1 MSVKSFGY
9 LLRSWKCVLLLVS
22 VLTEIGIF
30 NLEQVLDFCYFTLS
44 LWEVI
49 LKLVFVFFRTTY

>member
-9 LLRSWKCVLLLVS
+9 LLFSWKCVVLLVS
-22 VLTEIGIF
+22 ITEIGIF